1 MWRDV
6 DAPRFRS
13 KVKPKLDDDENVENN
28 DDNNNDDTNDV
39 DDYDKLPRWWWLITI
54 NPTTYPSWR
63 H

>member
-6 DAPRFRS
+6 DAPRIRS
-13 KVKPKLDDDENVENN
+13 KVKPKLADDENAENN
-28 DDNNNDDTNDV
+28 DDNNDDE
-39 DDYDKLPRWWWLITI
+39 DDEISGWWLITI